1 MVAFCSLYLD
11 CSCVEF
17 NRSWLPPST
26 ACRQTVELECTHQL
40 ILLGRLLCLELSDLN
55 VLLEWSRHAF
65 LIVYLF
71 CELIVSKLDLAY
83 RLLSFS
89 ISKLI
94 IHSMT
99 LYSLERS
106 NTTSMLK
113 KMKFT
118 SDISYL
124 QLEEHLCRWTRPSGR
139 WRTHRVHWGAAVG
152 STLKIYKIWWYRVP
166 LWSFSF
172 LPWYCKFL
180 LWSFT

>member
-26 ACRQTVELECTHQL
+26 ACRQTVELE
-40 ILLGRLLCLELSDLN
+40 LSDLN
-55 VLLEWSRHAF
+55 VLLQWSRHVS

-139 WRTHRVHWGAAVG
+139 WRAHRVHWGAAVG
-152 STLKIYKIWWYRVP
+152 STLKIYKKWWYR
-166 LWSFSF
+166 
-172 LPWYCKFL
+172 
-180 LWSFT
+180 FTITKLRSHL